1 MRAFERQ
8 EGESTKAFEAF
19 KIYRDLGHERSL
31 QKAAEL
37 YYGHAGSVRQ
47 AQRWSKKFA
56 WVERAQSW
64 DDWYEMIRREA
75 VEEHLRAQAE
85 DHGRREAALKERALG
100 VREQAMS
107 QAEKML
113 QWPLAEQRVVREGE
127 DGEDATYIFKP
138 AGWNK
143 GTAVNLF
150 KMAVGDKL
158 PEAMDEPGM
167 AAEYD
172 ELTEEELEILIRA
185 TEKLGTRPEDRRND
199 R

>member
-85 DHGRREAALKERALG
+85 DHGRREAALKDRALG
-100 VREQAMS
+100 VREVAMS

-113 QWPLAEQRVVREGE
+113 AWPLTEQRRVDEGDE
-127 DGEDATYIFKP
+127 ITYIFKP

-143 GTAVNLF
+143 GTAIPLYRL
-150 KMAVGDKL
+150 AVGDRL
-158 PEAMDEPGM
+158 PENPDDLDLMD
-167 AAEYD
+167 D
-172 ELTEEELEILIRA
+172 FDQLSEEELQVLVDL
-185 TEKLGTRPEDRRND
+185 TEKIGTRPEGRRND
-199 R
+199 ER